1 MIQQYARN
9 FDHEDGIPMMPA
21 LPELSKPGWAL
32 SMHIYSRVG
41 CSICLIIAML
51 VTGAVSAVIDL
62 SLGHMAFDLGN
73 PYGFGTLGTSSLFK
87 VIPQITVRPSEPTP
101 LLLLPLRR
109 LLRILHALSWKA

>member
-1 MIQQYARN
+1 MA
-9 FDHEDGIPMMPA
+9 PA

-73 PYGFGTLGTSSLFK
+73 PYGFGTLGSSSLFK

-101 LLLLPLRR
+101 LLLFAFAKVVKNFACSIMEGLTVSADMHWAMR
-109 LLRILHALSWKA
+109 